1 MEVSTTNSGT
11 SQRGRLEERLR
22 AERHTIIQALVAK
35 SLGDG
40 ELSEGANERGSP
52 VDDEIRELAFSHLDA
67 LRRRLRE
74 TDEAIGRLKAGTYGT
89 CVLCGK
95 PINQRRLAA
104 DPAVSLCVP
113 CQSATEVQAP
123 VPKM

>member
-1 MEVSTTNSGT
+1 MEVSTANTGT

-35 SLGDG
+35 SMGDG
-40 ELSEGANERGSP
+40 ELIEVSRERGSP

-113 CQSATEVQAP
+113 CQSATEGQAP